1 MANSTVSV
9 VLRGVQVN
17 VHVGV
22 HPWERHP
29 ERPTRLIIDLT
40 LQFGYGEYFDKHG
53 GYVNYDPLRNFVTGL
68 ANQPHVDWLETIA
81 QDILNAAF
89 ELTPAQRARL
99 RIIKP
104 DIFNEVDEVG
114 LEFDVAREEFRA

>member
-1 MANSTVSV
+1 MTNSTVSV

-29 ERPTRLIIDLT
+29 ERPTRLLIDLT
-40 LQFGYGEYFDKHG
+40 LEFSYNDYFEKHG
-53 GYVNYDPLRNFVTGL
+53 GYVNYDPLRTFVSGL
-68 ANQPHVDWLETIA
+68 ANKPHVDWLETIA
-81 QDILNAAF
+81 QDILKAAF
-89 ELTPAQRARL
+89 ELTPAQRAHL
-99 RIIKP
+99 QIIKP

-114 LEFDVAREEFRA
+114 LEFDVDRTDFRG

>member
-22 HPWERHP
+22 HPWERRP

-40 LQFGYGEYFDKHG
+40 LQFGYTDYFEKHG
-53 GYVNYDPLRNFVTGL
+53 GYVNYDPLRGYVSNL
-68 ANQPHVDWLETIA
+68 ANKPHVDWLETIA
-81 QDILNAAF
+81 HNILKAAF
-89 ELTPAQRARL
+89 ELTPAERARL
-99 RIIKP
+99 RIVKP

-114 LEFDVAREEFRA
+114 LEFDVARAEFRA